1 MRRLIDSVKLDR
13 TVGES
18 HHNDLDVGL
27 YYAYLHSTYA
37 QKGHTV
43 RLETGSCVRA
53 DRIIN
58 GLAAPK
64 GNGKGPEF
72 DAWITENFKKIQ
84 FEQSSLAMED
94 RWLSCIPPRIAP
106 KPRPKA
112 LTILAKA
119 PTGQREPTSE
129 PVKGLP
135 GNPGLQDEIRASGRT
150 GRSFAEASVMSRS
163 HPRVGETLLW

>member
-13 TVGES
+13 TAGES
-18 HHNDLDVGL
+18 CHNDLDVGL

-37 QKGHTV
+37 QKGPTV

-58 GLAAPK
+58 GPAAPR

-94 RWLSCIPPRIAP
+94 RWLSCIPSRIA
-106 KPRPKA
+106 PKA

-119 PTGQREPTSE
+119 PTGQRKPASE
-129 PVKGLP
+129 PEKDLP
-135 GNPGLQDEIRASGRT
+135 DNPGLQDEIRASGRT

-163 HPRVGETLLW
+163 HTRVGETLLLW